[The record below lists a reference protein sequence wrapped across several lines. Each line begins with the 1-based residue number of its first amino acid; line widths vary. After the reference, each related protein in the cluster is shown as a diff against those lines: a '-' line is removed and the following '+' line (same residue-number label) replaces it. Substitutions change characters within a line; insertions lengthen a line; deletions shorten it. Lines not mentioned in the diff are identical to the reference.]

1 MKKFVV
7 VVYVA
12 VVVVVLVGRV
22 SYCAEPTVAE
32 QCNNE
37 FTKLGVCLD
46 YATGKSDSPSPL
58 CCSTVKQ
65 IREANEVCLCYV
77 IQMTHKGEASLKQM
91 GLQEE
96 KLFQLSSA
104 CKLTNTSIADCP
116 SKAPEYTSNFTGR
129 CHLHKD
135 ELIVIILSSLTIV
148 TYGVIQRPRFILVTS
163 LVLCQTL
170 VRSVYNMWTVQIE
183 ETRLAYQ
190 TRCLMPQGQHATY
203 QNGATWRQ
211 ENERRG
217 EVGQWCH

>member
-1 MKKFVV
+1 MMKFVV
-7 VVYVA
+7 VV
-12 VVVVVLVGRV
+12 VVVVVVMLGRV

-46 YATGKSDSPSPL
+46 YATGKADSPSPV

-104 CKLTNTSIADCP
+104 CKLANTSIADCP
-116 SKAPEYTSNFTGR
+116 KLLNIPSSSPDAAIFTKTNSSSSSPATANPTASTTPSSKNEKSDGALRKTVVWIGP
-129 CHLHKD
+129 
-135 ELIVIILSSLTIV
+135 IVVTTI
-148 TYGVIQRPRFILVTS
+148 
-163 LVLCQTL
+163 
-170 VRSVYNMWTVQIE
+170 
-183 ETRLAYQ
+183 
-190 TRCLMPQGQHATY
+190 ATMFM
-203 QNGATWRQ
+203 
-211 ENERRG
+211 
-217 EVGQWCH
+217 